1 MIRSKSWWLITIKGI
16 ILIFLGIYIFKFP
29 VSGMLGLIVFG
40 GFSLLLSGIILAI
53 FAVSTRKE
61 NNGWEWQMGEGILDI
76 ILAIILLLN
85 IGLTAITLPFIFAF
99 YGIITGI
106 FWIIQS
112 IFFKRKQYKFWIV
125 ALIAGIFSLLIGIL
139 IFYHPVIALLTI
151 VGIIGIM
158 FMIHGFFLTLFSIEI
173 STTKRNI
180 SDR

>member
-53 FAVSTRKE
+53 FAVNTRKE

-139 IFYHPVIALLTI
+139 IFYRPVIALLTI

-173 STTKRNI
+173 STTKKII